1 MPEEGF
7 PTTQTAMAPPSGL
20 NTRLAANVGS
30 VPQAAPNLNQRQQFA
45 SLFPNDPISGLINA
59 QQPPRLMAE
68 GGAVPPRQVE
78 IQGQPHMLAYIT
90 PQEGGILQLLGGSGA
105 PGPMGIPSFYDD
117 SAGADSPEGEAGG
130 DPGAGTD
137 GPGGESDGGASAD
150 PSGPGTG
157 SPSAGGDTTYSG
169 SITSAMADTSP
180 TGMTGIGGIGGGSG
194 GFGVTST
201 GMGLDD
207 LGIADQVGI
216 MGGLSKGVK
225 DLQTMQ
231 GSSSYAP
238 VTNVPYDIFG
248 FVKGAMNRHAR
259 SSLAKGYQP
268 QFSKDP
274 VTGNIT
280 SVTGK
285 GGPGMSIPGVGS
297 LMSMVGANMG
307 GITTTGY
314 AGKGVDD
321 MRGDY
326 GNEGNGGI
334 ATLPTAA
341 ISPTQTKKADTGIV
355 SPLDIYLA
363 NVYKYRVRGM

>member
-1 MPEEGF
+1 
-7 PTTQTAMAPPSGL
+7 
-20 NTRLAANVGS
+20 
-30 VPQAAPNLNQRQQFA
+30 
-45 SLFPNDPISGLINA
+45 
-59 QQPPRLMAE
+59 MAE
-68 GGAVPPRQVE
+68 GGAVPPRQVD

-105 PGPMGIPSFYDD
+105 PGPMGIPSFAFGDPD
-117 SAGADSPEGEAGG
+117 AGADESQ
-130 DPGAGTD
+130 
-137 GPGGESDGGASAD
+137 PGGPSDDGSDNNNENYGSYAD
-150 PSGPGTG
+150 DTSGYSTVGIDSSY
-157 SPSAGGDTTYSG
+157 SPSVGGDTGYSG

-216 MGGLSKGVK
+216 MGGLSGGVS

-259 SSLAKGYQP
+259 DSLRKGYSP
-268 QFSKDP
+268 EFTYDEK
-274 VTGNIT
+274 GRIT

-285 GGPGMSIPGVGS
+285 GGPGVSIPGVGG
-297 LMSMVGANMG
+297 LMSMIGANMG

-314 AGKGVDD
+314 DPSVIGGSGGDD
-321 MRGDY
+321 NG
-326 GNEGNGGI
+326 GGI
-334 ATLPTAA
+334 ATLPTAP
-341 ISPTQTKKADTGIV
+341 ISPTQAKKTDTGIV

-363 NVYKYRVRGM
+363 NVDKYRVRGM